1 MYRDLVYRPSE
12 DSYGTRDLVF
22 RPGVDATY
30 AETLPYRM
38 SPGPGSGGGIVESRP
53 NDPGISETPTSY
65 DPNEQPLK
73 DFVRNIEE
81 TDRKA
86 RALLDLYMLGMRGQG
101 GAGNPIAAA
110 LLLKD
115 LFPNAQS
122 DIPAERGTPGVIR
135 PGTRQRLKDIFPPRQ
150 GGLGVPQ
157 GEPGYEMD
165 QQIPWG
171 DLVRG
176 SRGEL
181 VAQQFP
187 MSQGDFLDR
196 VERRI
201 DARGPSFEERLRRLG
216 ASSVQDAINR
226 GILPAAPRF
235 PGVRPFI

>member
-1 MYRDLVYRPSE
+1 MYRPSE

-22 RPGVDATY
+22 RPGVDAAY
-30 AETLPYRM
+30 AETLSYRTQ
-38 SPGPGSGGGIVESRP
+38 PGPGSGGGIVERKPS
-53 NDPGISETPTSY
+53 DPGISEIPTTY
-65 DPNEQPLK
+65 DPNEEPLK
-73 DFVRNIEE
+73 DFVRKIDE

-86 RALLDLYMLGMRGQG
+86 RALLDLYMLGMKGQG
-101 GAGNPIAAA
+101 DAANPIAAA
-110 LLLKD
+110 LLLKE

-135 PGTRQRLKDIFPPRQ
+135 PGTKQRLKDIFPPRQ
-150 GGLGVPQ
+150 GGLGIPQ
-157 GEPGYEMD
+157 GQPGYEMD

-187 MSQGDFLDR
+187 MSQEDFRDR

-201 DARGPSFEERLRRLG
+201 DARGPSIQERLRQLG
-216 ASSVQDAINR
+216 ASSFQDAINK
-226 GILPAAPRF
+226 GIFPGAPRL
-235 PGVRPFI
+235 PGV